1 MATTSA
7 DSSGSYEKGQVELS
21 QSSRSSVFDYSEDT
35 FESFS
40 EEEAA
45 CCQHESKPPELCCSV
60 EDVESS
66 AVSDGL
72 ESMSC
77 LAGQNHTGMQSLLCL
92 RPVLHS
98 FRSVQWRFDLAKKKI
113 ACNVLTVQSNR
124 TSVCSDLCLGF
135 SGFTD
140 EDV

>member
-7 DSSGSYEKGQVELS
+7 DSSGSCEKGQVELS

-45 CCQHESKPPELCCSV
+45 CCQHESEPPELCCSV

-72 ESMSC
+72 EGTSC
-77 LAGQNHTGMQSLLCL
+77 LAGQSHTGMQSLPCL

-98 FRSVQWRFDLAKKKI
+98 FRSVQWRTWQK
-113 ACNVLTVQSNR
+113 
-124 TSVCSDLCLGF
+124 
-135 SGFTD
+135 
-140 EDV
+140 

>member
-1 MATTSA
+1 MATTSV

-45 CCQHESKPPELCCSV
+45 CCQHASKPPEPSCSV

-72 ESMSC
+72 ESMSY
-77 LAGQNHTGMQSLLCL
+77 LAGQNHTGMQSLPCL

-98 FRSVQWRFDLAKKKI
+98 FRFVQWTFDLAKIK
-113 ACNVLTVQSNR
+113 T
-124 TSVCSDLCLGF
+124 
-135 SGFTD
+135 
-140 EDV
+140 